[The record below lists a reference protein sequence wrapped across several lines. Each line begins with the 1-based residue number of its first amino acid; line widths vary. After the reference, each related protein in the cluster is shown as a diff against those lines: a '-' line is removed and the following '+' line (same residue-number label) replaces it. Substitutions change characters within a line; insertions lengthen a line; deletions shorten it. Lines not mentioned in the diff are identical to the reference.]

1 MPVDERPAV
10 VAYDGSDAAG
20 AAVRT
25 AAALLAGRP
34 LVVVAVWEPAMAFA
48 VSPTLDPSGLAYM
61 PPRTEDVATIDRA
74 QRDRAVGLAEA
85 GARLARELGAT
96 AEPLAVSDEAA
107 VADTIVAIAEQRDAS
122 VIVIGS
128 RGVGRI
134 KGLFGSTSRALL
146 NHCDRPVLVVRAP
159 H

>member
-20 AAVRT
+20 AAIRT
-25 AAALLAGRP
+25 AVALLPGRQ
-34 LVVVAVWEPAMAFA
+34 LVVAAVWEPAMAYA
-48 VSPTLDPSGLAYM
+48 VTPAIDPSGLAYM
-61 PPRTEDVATIDRA
+61 PPRPEDVATIDRV

-96 AEPLAVSDEAA
+96 AEALAVSDEAA
-107 VADTIVAIAEQRDAS
+107 VAETIIAIAEQRDAS

-128 RGVGRI
+128 RGVGKI